1 MRGKGT
7 GNFNNK
13 NMARKETSKREETAS
28 VPVQVLEELKE
39 LREEGLPGDRG
50 SIKRILQVDGCRGVV
65 PGYANIQANITALR
79 ETTPYPGEEG
89 G

>member
-1 MRGKGT
+1 MCGGKGT

-39 LREEGLPGDRG
+39 LREEVCLAIEAA
-50 SIKRILQVDGCRGVV
+50 SN
-65 PGYANIQANITALR
+65 AS
-79 ETTPYPGEEG
+79 
-89 G
+89 